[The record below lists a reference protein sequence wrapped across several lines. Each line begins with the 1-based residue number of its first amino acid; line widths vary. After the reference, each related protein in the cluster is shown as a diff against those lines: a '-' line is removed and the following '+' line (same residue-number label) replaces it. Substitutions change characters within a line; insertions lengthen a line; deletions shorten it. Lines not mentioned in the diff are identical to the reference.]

1 MNSIITRAGFVPHIG
16 VSIATIVASTVVGA
30 IMLAASPDPIIAANA
45 RCTHG
50 SITADNEHATITLR
64 CDINGATG
72 DAILTTER
80 ARTVMWYLDN
90 RDRVLTCSI
99 REGNR
104 IAGCMVP

>member
-1 MNSIITRAGFVPHIG
+1 MSSIITRAGFVPHLGAASAI
-16 VSIATIVASTVVGA
+16 IALSAFAGA
-30 IMLAASPDPIIAANA
+30 IMLIAAPDPIIATAV

-50 SITADNEHATITLR
+50 SITATNEHAAITLR
-64 CDINGATG
+64 CGINGTTE
-72 DAILTTER
+72 DVVLMTER

-104 IAGCMVP
+104 IAGCEVP